1 MNEHFVEVSKG
12 IYRTL
17 GAVLSLIPPLFFF

>member
-1 MNEHFVEVSKG
+1 MNEHVVEVSKG

-17 GAVLSLIPPLFFF
+17 GAVLSLIPPPFFF